1 MSLQEQTCSAFGGC
15 GKRLPVQQFYAG
27 IPGLCITCADSL
39 VKTFQVT
46 HHDVH
51 YASFAIECSV
61 QAEKKAWADTKA
73 KLGPDK
79 AAAAWTAGCRRA
91 CAGWGRSLFWAPCS
105 SWPTRPRTTGRGRRH
120 VTGSSRRG
128 CGSSMAL
135 TKISLEFLMVR
146 K

>member
-79 AAAAWTAGCRRA
+79 AAAGTLRLDSGLPESLRRLGQKSFLGALLKLADEAPHDRERAQACYRQFEAW
-91 CAGWGRSLFWAPCS
+91 
-105 SWPTRPRTTGRGRRH
+105 
-120 VTGSSRRG
+120 
-128 CGSSMAL
+128 
-135 TKISLEFLMVR
+135 VR
-146 K
+146 KQYGVD